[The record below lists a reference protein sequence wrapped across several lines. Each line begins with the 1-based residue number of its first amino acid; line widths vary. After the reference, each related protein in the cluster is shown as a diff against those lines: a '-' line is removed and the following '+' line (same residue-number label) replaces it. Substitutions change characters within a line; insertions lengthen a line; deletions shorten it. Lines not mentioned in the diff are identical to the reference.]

1 MKIVI
6 GLMAVF
12 AAALMIGTGG
22 ALLASV
28 QNYRTQEMTDQY
40 VVTTAGVTNSTIQL
54 SSTLFES
61 NKTLA
66 TVASN
71 TTIDAPVLGAYV
83 DASRSLNVTNLATNT
98 TRTLTLNYRAA
109 GLTEYPQAETASK
122 SIPVIA
128 IAGILIVIVGACVY
142 MVMG

>member
-1 MKIVI
+1 
-6 GLMAVF
+6 MAVF

-98 TRTLTLNYRAA
+98 TRTLTLNYRTA
-109 GLTEYPQAETASK
+109 GLTDYPQAETASK

-128 IAGILIVIVGACVY
+128 IAGILIVIVAACVY

>member
-98 TRTLTLNYRAA
+98 TRTLTLNYRTA
-109 GLTEYPQAETASK
+109 GLTDYPQAETASK

-142 MVMG
+142 MVLG